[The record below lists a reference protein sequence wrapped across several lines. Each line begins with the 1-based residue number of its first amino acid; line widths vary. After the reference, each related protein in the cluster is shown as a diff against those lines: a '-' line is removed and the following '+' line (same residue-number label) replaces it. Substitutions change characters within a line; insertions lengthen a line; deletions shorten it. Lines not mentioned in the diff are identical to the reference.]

1 MSKSIT
7 LQIKQSRPD
16 AEETGYFWKLFH
28 AAQRVENRW
37 YSDLNEISDE
47 LSATDLSREQK
58 LFLLRAWQVL
68 VDDKGGFGRFMG
80 AFDTYV
86 FNMQDPN
93 DDCCAWK
100 PELKQLIE
108 DGNLFGVM
116 FEAYEEALL
125 ETRRPLPIGELLYR
139 LEEQTG
145 EKWVP
150 VSDAKKLKQ
159 ETPSILSDEDRAAF
173 LKAFTKRADV

>member
-16 AEETGYFWKLFH
+16 AEETAYFWKLFH

-108 DGNLFGVM
+108 DGNLFSVM
-116 FEAYEEALL
+116 LEAYQDAQQHAKEQGRHACALFDEVQMLQERVHLL
-125 ETRRPLPIGELLYR
+125 ERKI
-139 LEEQTG
+139 
-145 EKWVP
+145 
-150 VSDAKKLKQ
+150 
-159 ETPSILSDEDRAAF
+159 ILAGA
-173 LKAFTKRADV
+173 